1 MNARNQAKV
10 GTGMPNPRE
19 RHGRENVH
27 VRYRSDKHGEAET
40 NVTAD
45 ERDALHRAG
54 RLLLDRGDSRLLAS
68 MDNWHFLPNLKRQRP

>member
-1 MNARNQAKV
+1 MRDRN
-10 GTGMPNPRE
+10 E
-19 RHGRENVH
+19 RHGRRDVH

-40 NVTAD
+40 IVSPD

-68 MDNWHFLPNLKRQRP
+68 MDNWHFLPNLKNPRP